1 MRLGRRRGLLPAAQ
15 SPCGSANSGSVSV
28 TVDGDCRGKGV
39 SLATVL
45 KMLLTERHLKSH
57 PDFLAAYD
65 RCAAQLDPPIPTG
78 HGPAKAQYYQWLS
91 GRMIGL
97 PRAYHCRVLEK
108 MFPGWTVEGLFQM
121 ADSVPAATR
130 PHKVG
135 LSGAEV
141 QLEAFLGAEMTALGA
156 TLVYPTFELTAPSLN
171 ALGEAGISRQR
182 IFGKKDSAFTDRH
195 HVDVPVVV
203 AENDIRGLLYVST
216 LLQRRTGMPIQL
228 QSDRDI
234 VAHSDRPFI
243 SFGLSGNDC
252 THLYLETV
260 ERPLFT
266 IRDSHAEDD
275 SYVECLQLSDGS
287 RYVSSDN
294 RNIGIIARVRP
305 SPDLHPDRYW
315 IYCAGLG
322 RRGTAGAGWY
332 LANYWS
338 PLQHRIGDR
347 EFVAVIGVHQYSDQ
361 TAGLEHLLIE
371 STTSA

>member
-1 MRLGRRRGLLPAAQ
+1 M
-15 SPCGSANSGSVSV
+15 
-28 TVDGDCRGKGV
+28 
-39 SLATVL
+39 ATVL
-45 KMLLTERHLKSH
+45 KMLLAERHLKSH

-65 RCAAQLDPPIPTG
+65 KCAALLDPPIPSG

-97 PRAYHCRVLEK
+97 PRDYHCRVLEK

-130 PHKVG
+130 PHEVG
-135 LSGAEV
+135 PSGADV
-141 QLEAFLGAEMTALGA
+141 QLQAFLGAEMTTRGA
-156 TLVYPTFELTAPSLN
+156 TVVYPTFELTGPSVN
-171 ALGEAGISRQR
+171 ALRKAGISRQR
-182 IFGKKDSAFTDRH
+182 TFGKKDSAFADRH

-203 AENDIRGLLYVST
+203 AENDVRGLLYVSS
-216 LLQRRTGMPIQL
+216 LLQRRTSIPITL
-228 QSDRDI
+228 ECDRDI
-234 VAHSDRPFI
+234 VARCDRPFI
-243 SFGLSGNDC
+243 SFGLSSNDC

-266 IRDSHAEDD
+266 IRDSPAEDG
-275 SYVECLQLSDGS
+275 SNSECLELTDGT

-305 SPDLHPDRYW
+305 SPDRHPDRYW

-332 LANYWS
+332 LANYWR
-338 PLQHRIGDR
+338 PLQQRVGDR
-347 EFVAVIGVHQYSDQ
+347 EFVAVIGVHKYSDQ

-371 STTSA
+371 